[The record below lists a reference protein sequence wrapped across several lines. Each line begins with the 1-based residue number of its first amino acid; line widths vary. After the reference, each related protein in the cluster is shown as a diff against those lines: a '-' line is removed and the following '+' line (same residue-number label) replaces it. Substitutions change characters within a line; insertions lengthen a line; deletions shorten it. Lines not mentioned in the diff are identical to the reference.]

1 MCRTSAAKHV
11 AQVLNASTAKGR
23 LKQQCIAK
31 HLRPSTM
38 NSSSTNNS
46 HRRQQRQGQQQQLS
60 APKHGLQQL
69 IAACAVQVLDASTAM
84 GRLTQQCVA
93 KHLRPSTMNGSS
105 TNNTAAAT
113 GSPYTW
119 PAAATCCMRC
129 TCAEC
134 FHCDRQHCA
143 SLQKRPLHNGRLPS
157 EHRKFF

>member
-46 HRRQQRQGQQQQLS
+46 HRRQQRQEQQQQLA

-113 GSPYTW
+113 GSPTHG
-119 PAAATCCMRC
+119 PLQLLAA
-129 TCAEC
+129 CAV
-134 FHCDRQHCA
+134 RVLNA
-143 SLQKRPLHNGRLPS
+143 STAIGSIVHLYKKCISTKTALT
-157 EHRKFF
+157 